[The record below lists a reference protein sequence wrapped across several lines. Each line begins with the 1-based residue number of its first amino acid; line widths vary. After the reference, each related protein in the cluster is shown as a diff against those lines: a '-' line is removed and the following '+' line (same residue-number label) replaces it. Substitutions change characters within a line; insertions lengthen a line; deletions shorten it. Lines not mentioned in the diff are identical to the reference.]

1 MALSG
6 QQLAQITPLTPLI
19 PLIPRS
25 GAIAL
30 GLLLWANASFSALI
44 LWVIVLA
51 VGCIIL
57 SAQQQKASLERQV
70 EARTVQLQA
79 SMAELEE
86 LSSLQDVLLYAISHD
101 LRTTM
106 MGSLM
111 ILENVQEHV
120 QEHAREQLGVIPVQ
134 REVLQRMTQSGR
146 LQLNRLNMLLE
157 THAHV
162 MNGMTVKKRLVSVR
176 EIVAGAIADLTPLLT
191 ENQATLINQTADL
204 KVMAD
209 PAALRQ
215 VFHQIITNAI
225 KHNSPGVEIC
235 LEATLNHSTTQFTIT
250 DNGIG
255 IDPLEQTQVFNLRL
269 KPQQERQLTRISLGL
284 CLCKQIMAAH
294 GGEIGVEG
302 ELGEGTK
309 IWFTLPQ

>member
-6 QQLAQITPLTPLI
+6 QQLGQV
-19 PLIPRS
+19 IPR
-25 GAIAL
+25 GRAIAL
-30 GLLLWANASFSALI
+30 GLLLLPNAPLLVLA

-51 VGCIIL
+51 IGCLVL
-57 SAQQQKASLERQV
+57 SAQQQKASLKQQV
-70 EARTVQLQA
+70 EARTLQLQA

-111 ILENVQEHV
+111 VLENVQEHV
-120 QEHAREQLGVIPVQ
+120 QEQLGVIPVQ
-134 REVLQRMTQSGR
+134 REVLQRMSQSGR

-176 EIVAGAIADLTPLLT
+176 EIVEGAIADLTPLLS
-191 ENQATLINQTADL
+191 ENQATLINQASPDL

-209 PAALRQ
+209 SAALRQ
-215 VFHQIITNAI
+215 VFHQIIANAVR
-225 KHNSPGVEIC
+225 HNPPGVEIR
-235 LEATLNHSTTQFTIT
+235 LEAMVGNPAIQFTIT

-255 IDPLEQTQVFNLRL
+255 IDPLEQTQIFNLRL

-284 CLCKQIMAAH
+284 CLCKQIVVAH
-294 GGEIGVEG
+294 GGEIGVGG
-302 ELGEGTK
+302 EPGEGTK

>member
-6 QQLAQITPLTPLI
+6 QQLGQFI
-19 PLIPRS
+19 PLIPGG

-30 GLLLWANASFSALI
+30 GLLLLANASFSALV

-51 VGCIIL
+51 IGCIL
-57 SAQQQKASLERQV
+57 FSAQQQKASLERQV
-70 EARTVQLQA
+70 EARTLQLQA

-111 ILENVQEHV
+111 VLENVQEHV
-120 QEHAREQLGVIPVQ
+120 QEQLGIIPVQ

-162 MNGMTVKKRLVSVR
+162 INGMTVKKRLVSVR
-176 EIVAGAIADLTPLLT
+176 EIVEGAIADLTPLLA
-191 ENQATLINQTADL
+191 ENQATLINQASPDL

-209 PAALRQ
+209 AAALRQ
-215 VFHQIITNAI
+215 VFHQIITNAVR
-225 KHNSPGVEIC
+225 HNSPGVEIR
-235 LEATLNHSTTQFTIT
+235 LEATVDNPAIQFTIT
-250 DNGIG
+250 DNGMG
-255 IDPLEQTQVFNLRL
+255 IDPLEQTQIFNLRL

-284 CLCKQIMAAH
+284 CLCKQIVVAH
-294 GGEIGVEG
+294 GGEIGVGG

>member
-6 QQLAQITPLTPLI
+6 QQLTQSI
-19 PLIPRS
+19 PLIPGG

-30 GLLLWANASFSALI
+30 NLLILPNAPLSALI
-44 LWVIVLA
+44 LWAIALA

-57 SAQQQKASLERQV
+57 SAQQQKSSLERQV
-70 EARTVQLQA
+70 EARTSQLQA

-111 ILENVQEHV
+111 VLENVQEHV
-120 QEHAREQLGVIPVQ
+120 QAQLGVIPVQ

-162 MNGMTVKKRLVSVR
+162 MNGMTVKKRLVSVL
-176 EIVAGAIADLTPLLT
+176 EIVEGAIADLTPLLT
-191 ENQATLINQTADL
+191 ENQATLINQAADL

-209 PAALRQ
+209 PTALRQ
-215 VFHQIITNAI
+215 VFHQIMTNAVR
-225 KHNSPGVEIC
+225 HNSPGVEIR
-235 LEATLNHSTTQFTIT
+235 LESTRSNSAIQFTIT

-255 IDPLEQTQVFNLRL
+255 IDPLEQTQIFNLRL

-284 CLCKQIMAAH
+284 CLCKQIVAAH

-302 ELGEGTK
+302 ELGKGAR